1 MKNKRRKNE
10 KIIKKRKISEENK
23 LMTYLK
29 RNLSKYLQPI
39 AEDEPG
45 PDPSPHT
52 SPGET
57 IIMTMTIIDVIDDDD
72 NQN

>member
-1 MKNKRRKNE
+1 
-10 KIIKKRKISEENK
+10 
-23 LMTYLK
+23 MTYLK